1 MPYERKVIKLERDLV
16 VGHPS
21 TPTSGANS
29 TNRWVAGYP
38 FEVLSWSRSAC
49 RYLMGN
55 FNAGWPF
62 ERDYLTARRT
72 LVPLIKLWAYDH
84 LCLFA
89 RLLPLPSEPR
99 SHR

>member
-1 MPYERKVIKLERDLV
+1 M
-16 VGHPS
+16 
-21 TPTSGANS
+21 
-29 TNRWVAGYP
+29 AGYP
-38 FEVLSWSRSAC
+38 FEVLSWPRSAS
-49 RYLMGN
+49 RYLAGN

-84 LCLFA
+84 LCLYA
-89 RLLPLPSEPR
+89 RSLPLPSESR